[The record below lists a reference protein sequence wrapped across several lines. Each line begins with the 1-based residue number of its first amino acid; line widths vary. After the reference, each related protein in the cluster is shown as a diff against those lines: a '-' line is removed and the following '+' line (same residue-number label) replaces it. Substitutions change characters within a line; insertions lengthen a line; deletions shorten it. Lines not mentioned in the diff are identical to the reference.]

1 LTPLAAFCVIAP
13 FLGTSVL
20 MGGIWLLEWMGIADV
35 PFEMKLFIAPVLF
48 VVWSFVALDLWRRHR
63 S

>member
-1 LTPLAAFCVIAP
+1 
-13 FLGTSVL
+13 